1 MRVPINLASQPYENL
16 RPLYVAACFAALLF
30 VGLILT
36 VAWRAQQNRD
46 QTRVLAEQSEHL
58 QKDLAGLQREQ
69 RDLTLW
75 LGQPEVQEIRDRSTF
90 LNSLIVRKS
99 LSWTQMFMDLEKV
112 LPDKVQVAAIR
123 PSANESEYAQLK
135 LSVASPSIAPLVDF
149 LKNLEAAPQFSK
161 PVVDSQ
167 RYPVEKAQDPNI
179 TLDLGVLYHQSGAAS
194 SSAPPESDQ
203 LQSHD
208 GGESEPSSAGLDNP
222 VPLPRS
228 RGSDSQKGAR

>member
-75 LGQPEVQEIRDRSTF
+75 LGQPEVQEIRDR
-90 LNSLIVRKS
+90 
-99 LSWTQMFMDLEKV
+99 WC
-112 LPDKVQVAAIR
+112 LP
-123 PSANESEYAQLK
+123 PC
-135 LSVASPSIAPLVDF
+135 
-149 LKNLEAAPQFSK
+149 
-161 PVVDSQ
+161 
-167 RYPVEKAQDPNI
+167 
-179 TLDLGVLYHQSGAAS
+179 
-194 SSAPPESDQ
+194 
-203 LQSHD
+203 LQ
-208 GGESEPSSAGLDNP
+208 
-222 VPLPRS
+222 
-228 RGSDSQKGAR
+228 